1 MLKNYVEI
9 VVDELLPNVLDKYS
23 DICKCQRCVEDIKA
37 ISLNN
42 LKPLY
47 VATETGFVY
56 AKVNDLRTQFTTD
69 VITELMNAIEIVSK
83 NPRHFQN

>member
-1 MLKNYVEI
+1 MLKNYIEI
-9 VVDELLPNVLDKYS
+9 VIDELLPHVLDKYS
-23 DICKCQRCVEDIKA
+23 DICTCPRCVEDIKA
-37 ISLNN
+37 IALNN

-69 VITELMNAIEIVSK
+69 VIKELMSAIEIVSK